1 MKIKDLFKRDIGR
14 SIETVI
20 KADDREHVFQE
31 VNEYV
36 VTQEIARKIRDFF
49 SEYINYE
56 TANGVWISGFFG
68 SGKSH
73 LLKILSYVLENKEYD
88 GMKLG
93 EVFAKKIVD
102 DEMLKADVLAA
113 SRIPSESVL
122 FNIDQQAQITTKQED
137 DAVLNV
143 FYKVFYDQ
151 MGYYGTQPHIA
162 RFEWWI
168 DREGV
173 YSDFRQHFEELL
185 GEPWIAARRK
195 YFDPKVKNAV
205 AKSLAAVFNNASE
218 KYEKVL
224 DEFRIDNKHSV
235 DDFCEKVKEYVD
247 SKERGFRLNF
257 FVDEVGQYI
266 SDNTKLMLNLQTIAE
281 TLAVKTKGKS
291 WILVTSQEDME
302 KVIGDLNARQQN
314 DFSRIQA
321 RFMIK
326 IPLTSA
332 NVDEV
337 IEKRLLDKNDE
348 AQKLLSNIWKSE
360 EANLGTIFT
369 FSETGVQ
376 FKGFKN
382 ESDFVNKYPFVA
394 YQFDLFQQCIKSL
407 SVHNAFQ
414 GRHASVGERSMLG
427 VFQEVVKKISDNDSR
442 ALISFDLLFDGLRS
456 TIRSEIQSAVSLAER
471 QIDSEFA
478 VKVLKALFLVKYYTN
493 FKTTAR
499 NVQVLM
505 IDHLDVDLKKHEE
518 KVQTAL
524 NLLETQSYIQRN
536 GDLYVFL
543 TNEEKDIE
551 EEIKSTEI
559 NTTDITRL
567 FKEILFD
574 EIIRDT
580 RVRFSENKQ
589 DYEFTPKIDGAI
601 LGREKEL
608 AIDIITPNHDE
619 YGNENFYK
627 AQTMGYNTLLMM
639 VLPPDDRLMKDVRM
653 YLKTDSY
660 VRKNQSLTN
669 TDNIKRILFDKSQQN
684 NERRKNLVIL
694 LKSALAA
701 TKVYLNGTMHQVNA
715 TTDGKTKVIYAFQD
729 LVKIAYPSLRMIG
742 GTLYSE
748 DTVKNTLRSRQ
759 DDLFGTD
766 DAGMSEAESE
776 VLMLAKR
783 RKAQSERTSLTD
795 LKEHFTHKPYG
806 WYDFAI
812 FTITARLYK
821 RGKIE
826 MRQDANLLDEEQA
839 LNAFMNNRL
848 YGNTLIEPQEDIDQR
863 YVRKLKEIYND
874 FFNEPCPVNEARD
887 VANAFKEKLKAES
900 LSVNQLLVNKN
911 EYPFLESLEPL
922 SELLSRLSEK
932 EYSWLLNH
940 IDDYED
946 QLLDDKEDLLDP
958 IKRFWH
964 GSQKKIYDSIRT
976 FIEGDRSNLEYV
988 EGDELNI
995 LEEVYNHPKPYS
1007 GDLIKQAKTA
1017 RDTLAGKI
1025 LKKIEEEKERAVK
1038 QVEAN
1043 IRKLKKN
1050 EDFGKLTDVQQEEL
1064 LQPFKTLK
1072 KKIEY
1077 QRYIA
1082 NIRQTAGEAEKLLG
1096 VQLNKMMELLAP
1108 ESEEEDG
1115 AAEPRVH
1122 YISKDLV
1129 KVDFPKSELK
1139 TEEDVH
1145 DYVKKLEEELLKHIR
1160 DNRRISL

>member
-1 MKIKDLFKRDIGR
+1 MKIKELFKKDIGR
-14 SIETVI
+14 PIETVI
-20 KADDREHVFQE
+20 KADDREHIFQE

-36 VTQEIARKIRDFF
+36 VTREIARKIRDFF
-49 SEYINYE
+49 SEYIQYE

-73 LLKILSYVLENKEYD
+73 LLKILSYALENKEYD

-93 EVFAKKIVD
+93 EIFAGKIED

-113 SRIPSESVL
+113 TRIPSESIL

-151 MGYYGTQPHIA
+151 LGYYGTQAHIA
-162 RFEWWI
+162 RFEWWL
-168 DREGV
+168 DNEGV
-173 YSDFRQHFEELL
+173 YSDFRQQFETIA
-185 GEPWIAARRK
+185 GEPWIVARRK
-195 YFDPKVKNAV
+195 YFDPKVKGAV
-205 AKSLAAVFNNASE
+205 AKVLASVFNDSAD
-218 KYEKVL
+218 KYEKIL
-224 DEFRIDNKHSV
+224 DEFRMDNKHSV
-235 DDFCEKVKEYVD
+235 DDFCNKVKEYID

-348 AQKLLSNIWKSE
+348 AAKLLSSVWKSE

-376 FKGFKN
+376 FKGFKS
-382 ESDFVNKYPFVA
+382 ESDFANKYPFVA

-427 VFQEVVKKISDNDSR
+427 VFQEVVKKISDDDSR
-442 ALISFDLLFDGLRS
+442 TLISFDLLFDGLRS

-505 IDHLDVDLKKHEE
+505 IDRLDVDLKKHEE

-559 NTTDITRL
+559 NTTEITRL

-580 RVRFSENKQ
+580 RIRFSDNKQ

-639 VLPPDDRLMKDVRM
+639 VLPPDDRLIKDVRM

-684 NERRKNLVIL
+684 NERRKNLVTL

-701 TKVYLNGTMHQVNA
+701 SKVYLNGTLHQVSA
-715 TTDGKTKVIYAFQD
+715 TNDGKTKVIYAFQD

-742 GTLYSE
+742 DTLYSE
-748 DTVKNTLRSRQ
+748 ETIKNTLRSRQ
-759 DDLFGTD
+759 DDLFGAD
-766 DAGMSEAESE
+766 ESGMSEAESE
-776 VLMLAKR
+776 VLMLVKR

-795 LKEHFTHKPYG
+795 LRDHFTHKPYG

-812 FTITARLYK
+812 FTVAAMLYK

-826 MRQDANLLDEEQA
+826 MRQDANLLDEESA
-839 LNAFMNNRL
+839 IRAFLNNRL
-848 YGNTLIEPQEDIDQR
+848 YGNTLLEPQEEIDQR
-863 YVRKLKEIYND
+863 VVRKLREVYSEM
-874 FFNEPCPVNEARD
+874 FNEPCPVNEARD
-887 VANAFKEKLKAES
+887 VANAFKEKINTEKE
-900 LSVNQLLVNKN
+900 VVKQLLSNKSQ
-911 EYPFLESLEPL
+911 YPFLSSLEPL
-922 SELLSRLSEK
+922 ALLLEKLSGK
-932 EYSWLLNH
+932 DYVWLLNH
-940 IDDYED
+940 LDEYEDDLLDGKED
-946 QLLDDKEDLLDP
+946 QLDP
-958 IKRFWH
+958 VKRFWN
-964 GSQKKIYDSIRT
+964 GSQKKIYDGIRT
-976 FIEGDRSNLEYV
+976 FIDGDRSNLEFV
-988 EGDELNI
+988 AGDELAI

-1007 GDLIKQAKTA
+1007 GDLIKKAKTA
-1017 RDTLAGKI
+1017 KESLTKKI
-1025 LKKIEEEKERAVK
+1025 LKKIDEEKQQALK

-1043 IRKLKKN
+1043 VRKMKKN
-1050 EDFGKLTDVQQEEL
+1050 EEFDHLTGDQKSEL
-1064 LQPFKTLK
+1064 LHPFEALK

-1082 NIRQTAGEAEKLLG
+1082 NIRQTVGEADALLG
-1096 VQLNKMMELLAP
+1096 EQLNRMMELLAP
-1108 ESEEEDG
+1108 EPTDGGG
-1115 AAEPRVH
+1115 AAEPPVH
-1122 YISKDLV
+1122 YISKNSV
-1129 KVDFPKSELK
+1129 KVDFPKGELK